1 MTQSAYRTP
10 KKSEVKII
18 IQITYFELVFVTRK
32 ERSSKIKYQ
41 SPIMIRGTALYLCGM
56 S

>member
-18 IQITYFELVFVTRK
+18 IQNAYFELGFVTRK
-32 ERSSKIKYQ
+32 ERSSKDKYQ
-41 SPIMIRGTALYLCGM
+41 SLIMIRRTALYPCGM
-56 S
+56 F